1 MLNIVDSVYS
11 TFNWFF
17 IMENLFDNLVLVVSL
32 SATVASLVIYLSWIS
47 GITEGVK
54 VSENADS
61 YKGIDDTL

>member
-1 MLNIVDSVYS
+1 MD
-11 TFNWFF
+11 
-17 IMENLFDNLVLVVSL
+17 NLFDNLVLVVRL

-61 YKGIDDTL
+61 YTGMDDTL

>member
-1 MLNIVDSVYS
+1 M
-11 TFNWFF
+11 
-17 IMENLFDNLVLVVSL
+17 MENLFDNLVLVVSL

-47 GITEGVK
+47 GITEGIK

>member
-1 MLNIVDSVYS
+1 MMD
-11 TFNWFF
+11 
-17 IMENLFDNLVLVVSL
+17 NLFDNLVLVVSL

-61 YKGIDDTL
+61 YQGIDDTL